1 MRTSLVRNG
10 GRIATLLLG
19 LLAWGIEA
27 QATTIG
33 IDSRRT
39 YLRTNSDPGALAAV
53 PIELVGLG
61 LTAGDTVSLARLGAY
76 DCGSPC
82 IDDRVGMIA
91 LFSSSNT
98 LLSSSQLHRVP
109 GALDAG
115 GDVVTAP
122 TNIGGL
128 ATDIPEDFQVLGTGV
143 TVTIPAGAA
152 YLLVVASD
160 SFYGDNTDPNGD
172 FAFSIEKKS
181 PPTAN
186 AGADQSI
193 HAGQTVTLD
202 GSGSF
207 DDDTATEDLA
217 FAWTLTSKPEDSSAA
232 LTGADT
238 QSPWFVADVAGEYVV
253 SLVVTDAVGLSSAA
267 DTVVVSSLNAA
278 PVADGGPDGGTFV
291 GQIVSLNG
299 SASHDPDGDALAFS
313 WTLGRPAGS
322 TAALTGRDTAFPT
335 FIPDV
340 PGSYTVT
347 LTVSDLFGGVATDS
361 VAVAV
366 ISAEDY
372 AQNLVMN
379 ALNLVGGLQPW
390 QVTTKGNQKALQ
402 NFLSQAIAAL
412 QAGDT
417 EEAVLKIT
425 QAIERTDG
433 CVLRGG
439 PDGNGP
445 GRDWVTDCNAQPA
458 IYDCLTAALAALAP

>member
-1 MRTSLVRNG
+1 MNCKG
-10 GRIATLLLG
+10 IACI
-19 LLAWGIEA
+19 LLALLVFATEV
-27 QATTIG
+27 QATTVS

-39 YLRTNSDPGALAAV
+39 YLRTSSDPGALAAV
-53 PIELVGLG
+53 AMELVELG
-61 LTAGDTVSLARLGAY
+61 LTAGDTVGLTRLGAF
-76 DCGSPC
+76 DCGAPC

-91 LFSSSNT
+91 VFSSSNT
-98 LLSSSQLHRVP
+98 LLASSQLHRVP
-109 GALDAG
+109 GAIDAG
-115 GDVVTAP
+115 VDFVTQP

-152 YLLVVASD
+152 YLFVVAHD

-172 FAFSIEKKS
+172 FAVDIEKKS

-193 HAGQTVTLD
+193 HAGQVVTLD

-207 DDDTATEDLA
+207 DDDTATEDLV
-217 FAWTLTSKPEDSSAA
+217 FAWTLSSKPEDSSAT
-232 LTGADT
+232 LMDADT
-238 QSPWFVADVAGEYVV
+238 PSPWFLADMAGEYVV
-253 SLVVTDAVGLSSAA
+253 SLVVTDALRQSSTP

-278 PVADGGPDGGTFV
+278 PVADGGADEGTFV
-291 GQIVSLNG
+291 GQTVSLNG
-299 SASHDPDGDALAFS
+299 AASHDPDGDALTFS
-313 WTLGRPAGS
+313 WALGSPAGS
-322 TAALTGRDTAFPT
+322 TAALAGESTAFPT

-347 LTVSDLFGGVATDS
+347 LTVNDAFGGVGTDS

-366 ISAEDY
+366 ITAEDY
-372 AQNLVMN
+372 AQNLVVS
-379 ALNLVGGLQPW
+379 ALNLVGALQPW

-412 QAGDT
+412 QAGDL
-417 EEAVLKIT
+417 EEAGLKIT

-433 CVLRGG
+433 CVLRGS

-445 GRDWVTDCNAQPA
+445 GRDWVTDCDAQA
-458 IYDCLTAALAALAP
+458 AVYDCLTAALAALTP